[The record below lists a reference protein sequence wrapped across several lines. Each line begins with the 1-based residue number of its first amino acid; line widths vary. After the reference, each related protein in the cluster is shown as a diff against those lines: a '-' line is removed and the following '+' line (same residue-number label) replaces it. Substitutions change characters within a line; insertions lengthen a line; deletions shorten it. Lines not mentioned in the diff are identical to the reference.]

1 VALCRLSFAYLS
13 SGRCAPRVYR
23 QRFGQARSS
32 RVIGRS
38 TLTTCEPLDRLRHHL
53 AAQPFQFLV
62 IAGRHLCLPAGL
74 SVTLCLAFAAV
85 LPSPL
90 GSA

>member
-1 VALCRLSFAYLS
+1 VALYRLSFASLS

-23 QRFGQARSS
+23 RWFGQGRSS
-32 RVIGRS
+32 RVSGRS
-38 TLTTCEPLDRLRHHL
+38 TLTTCAPIDGLRHHL
-53 AAQPFQFLV
+53 AAKPFQFLGV
-62 IAGRHLCLPAGL
+62 AGRHLCLPAGP
-74 SVTLCLAFAAV
+74 SVTLRLAPATL

>member
-1 VALCRLSFAYLS
+1 VALYRLLLASLS

-23 QRFGQARSS
+23 RWFGQGRRS

-53 AAQPFQFLV
+53 AAEPFQFLV
-62 IAGRHLCLPAGL
+62 VAGRHLCLPAGL
-74 SVTLCLAFAAV
+74 SVTLCLAPATV
-85 LPSPL
+85 VPSPL